1 MPHCLERLG
10 AVIANS
16 DIDVNAKRDAR
27 RDTLRARHRLL
38 GCAVNS
44 SAPSSIAD
52 DLRATRLFRL
62 CIGVY
67 FIGGFLNSLVGL
79 LVPRLR
85 MIGGLSHTRSLLV
98 QFAFHSSYLL
108 FAVPITALVVTFGYM
123 RSIAAGL
130 IVMALGCGLLAAS
143 LGSLGYLAVLLA
155 LLALAG
161 GVTFLQIAAN
171 IVVPVVEP
179 TRRAVSRLTLLQ
191 GFNSL
196 GTVLASLAGSLLLLD
211 AGRARSGDLPGGFSV
226 GLPFLVVALV
236 ALALAAAFIHR
247 RDLLRAAS
255 TPRRVPL
262 SGMVSVLSSRRLL
275 AGGGAMFAYVG
286 AEVTI
291 GTLLVE
297 FLARRDI
304 LNVAPVVAGQLVS
317 LYWAGALVGRLI
329 GARYLVR
336 YGAPTMLLGCA
347 IAAVALVAM
356 AIGLHGPVAAAAL
369 LAVGLCNAIMYP
381 TIFALSLPDDR
392 STAPYASMLLC
403 MVVVGGAIVPLLT
416 GVLADASGLTLSFLL
431 PGACYV
437 VIASFAGWRR
447 RTWVV

>member
-1 MPHCLERLG
+1 VTTISMPL
-10 AVIANS
+10 
-16 DIDVNAKRDAR
+16 
-27 RDTLRARHRLL
+27 
-38 GCAVNS
+38 
-44 SAPSSIAD
+44 APTTSEQ
-52 DLRATRLFRL
+52 RATLLFRL

-67 FIGGFLNSLVGL
+67 FLGGFLNSLVGL

-85 MIGGLSHTRSLLV
+85 MIEGLNHTRALLV

-108 FAVPITALVVTFGYM
+108 FAVPITVLVVKFGYM

-130 IVMALGCGLLAAS
+130 VVIALGCGLLAAS
-143 LGSLGYLAVLLA
+143 LGSLGYFMVLLA

-179 TRRAVSRLTLLQ
+179 VRRAVSRLTLLQ

-196 GTVLASLAGSLLLLD
+196 GTVLASLAGSTLLLGT
-211 AGRARSGDLPGGFSV
+211 GRQRPGDV
-226 GLPFLVVALV
+226 AEHIRVVLPFLAVALV
-236 ALALAAAFIHR
+236 ALALAAAFIGR
-247 RDLLRAAS
+247 RDLLRASS

-262 SGMVSVLSSRRLL
+262 SGMVDVLANRRLL

-297 FLARRDI
+297 YLAMPDI
-304 LNVAPVVAGQLVS
+304 LNVSPVAAGQLVG
-317 LYWAGALVGRLI
+317 LYWAGALVGRLV
-329 GARYLVR
+329 GARCLTR

-347 IAAVALVAM
+347 IGAVALVAV
-356 AIGLHGPVAAAAL
+356 AISLQGPVAAAAL

-381 TIFALSLPDDR
+381 TIFALSLPDDHA
-392 STAPYASMLLC
+392 TATYASMLLC
-403 MVVVGGAIVPLLT
+403 MVVVGGAIIPLLT
-416 GVLADASGLTLSFLL
+416 GIVADAVGLTMAFML
-431 PGACYV
+431 PGACYI
-437 VIASFAGWRR
+437 VIAAFAWWRH
-447 RTWVV
+447 RTWDL

>member
-1 MPHCLERLG
+1 MTTISMPL
-10 AVIANS
+10 
-16 DIDVNAKRDAR
+16 
-27 RDTLRARHRLL
+27 
-38 GCAVNS
+38 
-44 SAPSSIAD
+44 APTTSEQ
-52 DLRATRLFRL
+52 RATLLFRL

-67 FIGGFLNSLVGL
+67 FLGGFLNSLVGL

-85 MIGGLSHTRSLLV
+85 MIEGLNHTRSLLV
-98 QFAFHSSYLL
+98 QSAFHSSYLL
-108 FAVPITALVVTFGYM
+108 FAVPITALVVRFGYM

-130 IVMALGCGLLAAS
+130 VVIALGCGLLAVS
-143 LGSLGYLAVLLA
+143 LGSLGYTMVLLA

-179 TRRAVSRLTLLQ
+179 VRRAVSRLTLLQ

-196 GTVLASLAGSLLLLD
+196 GTVLASLAGSTLLLGT
-211 AGRARSGDLPGGFSV
+211 GRQRPGALAEHIRV
-226 GLPFLVVALV
+226 VLPFLAVALV
-236 ALALAAAFIHR
+236 AIALAAAFIGR
-247 RDLLRAAS
+247 RDLLRAS
-255 TPRRVPL
+255 SSPRRVPL
-262 SGMVSVLSSRRLL
+262 SGIVGVLSNRRLL

-297 FLARRDI
+297 YLAMPGI
-304 LNVAPVVAGQLVS
+304 LNVSPVAAGQLVG
-317 LYWAGALVGRLI
+317 LYWTGALVGRLV
-329 GARYLVR
+329 GARYLIR

-381 TIFALSLPDDR
+381 TIFALSLPDDH
-392 STAPYASMLLC
+392 STATYASMLLC
-403 MVVVGGAIVPLLT
+403 MVVVGGAIIPLLT
-416 GVLADASGLTLSFLL
+416 GVVADAIGLTMSFLL
-431 PGACYV
+431 PGACYII
-437 VIASFAGWRR
+437 IAAFAWWRQ
-447 RTWVV
+447 RTWAL

>member
-1 MPHCLERLG
+1 MTTISMPL
-10 AVIANS
+10 
-16 DIDVNAKRDAR
+16 
-27 RDTLRARHRLL
+27 
-38 GCAVNS
+38 
-44 SAPSSIAD
+44 APTTSEQ
-52 DLRATRLFRL
+52 RATLLFRL

-67 FIGGFLNSLVGL
+67 FLGGFLNSLVGL

-85 MIGGLSHTRSLLV
+85 MIEGLNHTRSLLV
-98 QFAFHSSYLL
+98 QSAFHSSYLL
-108 FAVPITALVVTFGYM
+108 FAVPITALVVKFGYM

-130 IVMALGCGLLAAS
+130 VVIALGCGLLAVS
-143 LGSLGYLAVLLA
+143 LGSLGYTMVLLA

-179 TRRAVSRLTLLQ
+179 VRRAVSRLTLLQ

-196 GTVLASLAGSLLLLD
+196 GTVLASLAGSTLLLGT
-211 AGRARSGDLPGGFSV
+211 GRQRPGALAEHIRV
-226 GLPFLVVALV
+226 VLPFLAVALV
-236 ALALAAAFIHR
+236 ALALAAAFISR
-247 RDLLRAAS
+247 RDLLRAS
-255 TPRRVPL
+255 SSPRRVPL
-262 SGMVSVLSSRRLL
+262 SGIVGVLSNRRLL

-297 FLARRDI
+297 YLAMPGI
-304 LNVAPVVAGQLVS
+304 LNVSPVAAGQLVG
-317 LYWAGALVGRLI
+317 LYWTGALVGRLV
-329 GARYLVR
+329 GARYLTR

-381 TIFALSLPDDR
+381 TIFALSLPDDH
-392 STAPYASMLLC
+392 STATYASMLLC
-403 MVVVGGAIVPLLT
+403 MVVVGGAIIPLLT
-416 GVLADASGLTLSFLL
+416 GVVADAVGLTLSFLL
-431 PGACYV
+431 PGACYI
-437 VIASFAGWRR
+437 VIAAFAWWRQ
-447 RTWVV
+447 RTWAL